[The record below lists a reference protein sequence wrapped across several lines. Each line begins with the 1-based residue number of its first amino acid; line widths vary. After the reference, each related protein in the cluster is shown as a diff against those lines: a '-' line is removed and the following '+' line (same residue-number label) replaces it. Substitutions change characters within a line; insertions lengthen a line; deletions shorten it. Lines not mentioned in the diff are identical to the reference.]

1 MWPGKSH
8 QAAIVFGTYK
18 FMTAVS
24 SLGNIKLYQLK
35 HPCLNALS
43 SSIILSSIPDKKSDA
58 NLNPYFFFMLPT
70 LLSMQ

>member
-1 MWPGKSH
+1 
-8 QAAIVFGTYK
+8 
-18 FMTAVS
+18 MTAVS

-58 NLNPYFFFMLPT
+58 NLNPYFFLCY
-70 LLSMQ
+70 LLYSLCNEKWMKS